1 MRPLSAKTH
10 IALGQTFLLT
20 SLLLVALLL
29 GLVPDR
35 PGAVRAGRTA
45 LAESVAIH
53 GSAMITRSDLRGLEK
68 TLGIVVERNAD
79 LRSVAI
85 RRGDGVA
92 LVRVGDHEARW
103 QDLGSEYSTDSQITV
118 PVWSGGRRW
127 GRVELRFEPLT
138 AAGWAG
144 LLQHPV
150 VRLLAFLSLAS
161 FLLFYLYLRKMLQ
174 HLDPS
179 QAVPPHVRSAL
190 DTLAEGLL
198 VIDMRRSVVLANQAF
213 SELVGHTADDL
224 LGTGVDELPWKQPE
238 DAPQDEMRPWER
250 ALAEGVPQR
259 NDMLLLRDR
268 DGALRTFLV
277 NCSPVLGS
285 GGEYG
290 GVLISL
296 DDVTVLEE
304 HKVQLSEAKEEAE
317 AANQAKS
324 AFLANMSHEIRT
336 PMNSIL
342 GFTEVLR
349 RGYGKSEADR
359 QKHLDTIHA
368 SGEHLLQLIND
379 VLDLSKVEAG
389 RLEIELLPM
398 APHTLLQEVVGVL
411 RVKAEEKG
419 ISLNLAFDGPI
430 PETLTSDPT
439 RLRQILTNLL
449 SNAIKFTEQGG
460 VTMTARLERAD
471 AGPTFCVEVAD
482 TGVGMPPEALDSIF
496 EAFVQADAS
505 VTRKFGGTG
514 LGLDISRRFARGMGG
529 DIVVASELG
538 RGSTFTVTIDPGP
551 LDGVRLLEPDE
562 ALAATQ
568 ATEAAASGHWVFPAK
583 RVLLVDDGE
592 ENRELVRVLLDEV
605 GLEVV
610 EAENG
615 QVGVDRACAEH
626 FDIILMDIQMP
637 VMDGYTATAML
648 RERGFDVQIIALTA
662 NAMKGFE
669 HKCLEAG
676 FSGYV
681 TKPIDIDVLLGELAE
696 RLGGERRPGPA
707 PDAAPAAQPA
717 GPTPTPNGGP
727 IVSRLASNPKLRPT
741 IEKFVSRLGQKL
753 EAMQVALEAG
763 DAGELADLGHWLK
776 GAGGTVGFDVFTE
789 PAETLE
795 RLAREGELAGIGPL
809 ILELRGLVER
819 IVIEDSPS
827 PVPPLAVAP
836 RAPRAAR
843 SSAPTRAPDTGRPIV
858 SRLAGNAKLLPT
870 LRSFAERLATRLET
884 MQALLDQQD
893 LEALTAEAHWLK
905 GAGGTVGFDVFTGP
919 AETLEQLA
927 REGKS
932 DEIEATLDE
941 IRALADRIEITAPID
956 EEAG

>member
-1 MRPLSAKTH
+1 MRPLTAKTH

-20 SLLLVALLL
+20 SLLLIALLL

-68 TLGIVVERNAD
+68 TLDIVVERNAD
-79 LRSVAI
+79 LHSVTI

-92 LVRVGDHEARW
+92 LVRVGDHDATGRDVGRQELA
-103 QDLGSEYSTDSQITV
+103 SEYSTDSRITV

-127 GRVELRFEPLT
+127 GRVELRFEPLI
-138 AAGWAG
+138 AAGWTG
-144 LLQHPV
+144 WLQHPV
-150 VRLLAFLSLAS
+150 TQLLAFITLAG

-224 LGTGVDELPWKQPE
+224 LGTSVDELPWQRPE
-238 DAPQDEMRPWER
+238 DLPEDEVRPWER

-514 LGLDISRRFARGMGG
+514 LGLDISRRFARGLGG

-717 GPTPTPNGGP
+717 GPTPSGGP

-795 RLAREGELAGIGPL
+795 RLAREGELSELAPL
-809 ILELRGLVER
+809 VPELQRLAQR
-819 IVIEDSPS
+819 IAIDGSPPS
-827 PVPPLAVAP
+827 VPPLAV
-836 RAPRAAR
+836 RSSAPRAAR
-843 SSAPTRAPDTGRPIV
+843 PSASTSAPSADGPIV
-858 SRLAGNAKLLPT
+858 SRLASNAKLHPT
-870 LRSFAERLATRLET
+870 LRSFAERLETRLET

-893 LEALTAEAHWLK
+893 LEALAGEAHWLK
-905 GAGGTVGFDVFTGP
+905 GAGGTVGFDAFTGP

-932 DEIEATLDE
+932 DDIEAALDE
-941 IRALADRIEITAPID
+941 IRGLAERMELPVST
-956 EEAG
+956 